1 MKVVGEKP
9 LMPFLT
15 ELDNIK
21 MGKVGCGFVGRVGL
35 IIGFATPT
43 GSKCECLSLKVA
55 LQLLLHWK
63 CVVLTQV
70 YFVQQFHASKSTSI
84 YGYEY
89 RELYRTSVLKYC

>member
-9 LMPFLT
+9 LMPFLA

-21 MGKVGCGFVGRVGL
+21 MGKVGCGVVGRVGL

-63 CVVLTQV
+63 WFL
-70 YFVQQFHASKSTSI
+70 HRSTLCSSFMLVNQHPFMDMSI
-84 YGYEY
+84 ESYTG
-89 RELYRTSVLKYC
+89 RLF